1 MLCVP
6 EGDAATMLRACQEK
20 QERKRNMKPIKIY
33 QKAVGV
39 DAAPLPLPVA
49 VPIRPGKSVII
60 PFRPKEPEP
69 SEENV
74 KREKLQTKARSAVKK
89 KKYEVASVEISYN
102 GDDGKF
108 NQFLAAVM
116 REYLTFDPSSPDA
129 DDAADSEVND
139 K

>member
-60 PFRPKEPEP
+60 PFRPKEAEP
-69 SEENV
+69 SAENV
-74 KREKLQTKARSAVKK
+74 RRKKRQATARAAAKK

-102 GDDGKF
+102 GDSGKF

-116 REYLTFDPSSPDA
+116 REYLTFDSSSPNEDG
-129 DDAADSEVND
+129 AADSEVND